1 MRREKYVFNRQTL
14 QYEKVV
20 EPLRHTLLRIFA
32 IVCAI
37 VVAALP
43 IAVGLKSAMPSAQER
58 LLQQENEELRSQ
70 FEQVSDNLNQLSDVV
85 EHLQERDAYV
95 YRMTYRM
102 EPIDENVWQGGIGGH
117 DAYQDLRELPEQGE
131 YVAQLRESVDQLMH
145 QVSLQSKSLDEITNA
160 AENLEERQLSIPS
173 IKPIRADLFSRSL
186 HNLSGFGPRI
196 HPIFKTNRMHWGLD
210 FNCRR
215 GTPVQATGKGIV
227 RIARNRGDGYGN
239 CVVIRHGD
247 TGYETLYAHLSEF
260 SVKEGDE
267 VLRGDQIGKVG
278 STGQSTG
285 DHLHYEVMLNGQKI
299 NPIDFCADGLTPEEY
314 RDLVEAAQKHNQ
326 SFDQF

>member
-196 HPIFKTNRMHWGLD
+196 HPIFKTNRMHWGL
-210 FNCRR
+210 
-215 GTPVQATGKGIV
+215 
-227 RIARNRGDGYGN
+227 
-239 CVVIRHGD
+239 
-247 TGYETLYAHLSEF
+247 
-260 SVKEGDE
+260 
-267 VLRGDQIGKVG
+267 
-278 STGQSTG
+278 
-285 DHLHYEVMLNGQKI
+285 
-299 NPIDFCADGLTPEEY
+299 
-314 RDLVEAAQKHNQ
+314 
-326 SFDQF
+326 